1 MRNEFS
7 MSLEPLGICRSHS
20 SSRASWLLPPLS
32 LLGTARQQ
40 FGSWSLKKVQHEHLT
55 SLFPEHFLG
64 YKLSPANLLILVGW
78 MELTGGFL
86 LALGNPLLQGLS
98 NIVLIFLMMG
108 IFYSLLISK
117 ESLIAYAPVTLCLG
131 LLLLLNT
138 RFCYR

>member
-1 MRNEFS
+1 MIVFFALR
-7 MSLEPLGICRSHS
+7 
-20 SSRASWLLPPLS
+20 WLLGVFFMIVGTVKLS
-32 LLGTARQQ
+32 QCSLSAEVYQQ
-40 FGSWSLKKVQHEHLT
+40 MVQHEHLT